1 MCCGDHFKG
10 FACTDLVCKERVAAV
25 KDMGNRIDLVRSE
38 RDFWADTAESD
49 MTAVILTGSDRVK
62 SIVVG
67 TDKTVSAF
75 WVFPYPI
82 LKRLLDYFLLCLC
95 CRGFLMV
102 KYRFSVAV
110 FVQNIVKDT
119 HITQIQRVLDN
130 TIGGS
135 PLCTVGAVRL
145 DISVIG
151 TLILY
156 KPVAVYRRIA
166 YPDSACRIARWGEP
180 LLISVTASEDT
191 EVLFLNIGK
200 VLTTCT
206 NACPFHAKLI
216 QNLLTVCAAKNLQLS
231 QRILHT
237 TPKGIRARLMSYF
250 SECVKRAGQYSFD
263 IPYNRQQLADY
274 LGVDRS
280 AMCSELSR
288 MQREG
293 LLTYHKNH
301 FSVHEALE

>member
-1 MCCGDHFKG
+1 MNIMLSNTRLFRG
-10 FACTDLVCKERVAAV
+10 
-25 KDMGNRIDLVRSE
+25 I
-38 RDFWADTAESD
+38 
-49 MTAVILTGSDRVK
+49 GSDE
-62 SIVVG
+62 
-67 TDKTVSAF
+67 
-75 WVFPYPI
+75 
-82 LKRLLDYFLLCLC
+82 L
-95 CRGFLMV
+95 
-102 KYRFSVAV
+102 
-110 FVQNIVKDT
+110 
-119 HITQIQRVLDN
+119 
-130 TIGGS
+130 
-135 PLCTVGAVRL
+135 
-145 DISVIG
+145 
-151 TLILY
+151 
-156 KPVAVYRRIA
+156 
-166 YPDSACRIARWGEP
+166 P
-180 LLISVTASEDT
+180 LLLQCLGAAQKHYDRGETILAEGTPT
-191 EVLFLNIGK
+191 EQLGK

>member
-1 MCCGDHFKG
+1 MNIMLSNTRLFRG
-10 FACTDLVCKERVAAV
+10 
-25 KDMGNRIDLVRSE
+25 I
-38 RDFWADTAESD
+38 
-49 MTAVILTGSDRVK
+49 GSDE
-62 SIVVG
+62 
-67 TDKTVSAF
+67 
-75 WVFPYPI
+75 
-82 LKRLLDYFLLCLC
+82 L
-95 CRGFLMV
+95 
-102 KYRFSVAV
+102 
-110 FVQNIVKDT
+110 
-119 HITQIQRVLDN
+119 
-130 TIGGS
+130 
-135 PLCTVGAVRL
+135 
-145 DISVIG
+145 
-151 TLILY
+151 
-156 KPVAVYRRIA
+156 
-166 YPDSACRIARWGEP
+166 P
-180 LLISVTASEDT
+180 LLLQCLGAAQKHYDRGETILAEGAPT
-191 EVLFLNIGK
+191 EQLGK

>member
-1 MCCGDHFKG
+1 M
-10 FACTDLVCKERVAAV
+10 
-25 KDMGNRIDLVRSE
+25 
-38 RDFWADTAESD
+38 
-49 MTAVILTGSDRVK
+49 
-62 SIVVG
+62 
-67 TDKTVSAF
+67 
-75 WVFPYPI
+75 
-82 LKRLLDYFLLCLC
+82 
-95 CRGFLMV
+95 
-102 KYRFSVAV
+102 
-110 FVQNIVKDT
+110 
-119 HITQIQRVLDN
+119 
-130 TIGGS
+130 
-135 PLCTVGAVRL
+135 
-145 DISVIG
+145 
-151 TLILY
+151 
-156 KPVAVYRRIA
+156 
-166 YPDSACRIARWGEP
+166 
-180 LLISVTASEDT
+180 TASEYT

-237 TPKGIRARLMSYF
+237 APKGIRARLMSYF
-250 SECVKRAGQYSFD
+250 SECVKRAGRYSFD

-293 LLTYHKNH
+293 LLSYHKNH

>member
-1 MCCGDHFKG
+1 MNIMLSNTRLFRG
-10 FACTDLVCKERVAAV
+10 
-25 KDMGNRIDLVRSE
+25 I
-38 RDFWADTAESD
+38 
-49 MTAVILTGSDRVK
+49 GSDE
-62 SIVVG
+62 
-67 TDKTVSAF
+67 
-75 WVFPYPI
+75 
-82 LKRLLDYFLLCLC
+82 L
-95 CRGFLMV
+95 
-102 KYRFSVAV
+102 
-110 FVQNIVKDT
+110 
-119 HITQIQRVLDN
+119 
-130 TIGGS
+130 
-135 PLCTVGAVRL
+135 
-145 DISVIG
+145 
-151 TLILY
+151 
-156 KPVAVYRRIA
+156 
-166 YPDSACRIARWGEP
+166 P
-180 LLISVTASEDT
+180 LLLQCLGAAQKHYDRGETILAEGAPT
-191 EVLFLNIGK
+191 EQLGM

>member
-1 MCCGDHFKG
+1 MNIMLSNTRLFRGIGSDELPLLLQCLG
-10 FACTDLVCKERVAAV
+10 AAQ
-25 KDMGNRIDLVRSE
+25 KHYDRGETIL
-38 RDFWADTAESD
+38 AEGAPTEQLG
-49 MTAVILTGSDRVK
+49 MVLTGMAMIGYDDVWGSH
-62 SIVVG
+62 S
-67 TDKTVSAF
+67 
-75 WVFPYPI
+75 
-82 LKRLLDYFLLCLC
+82 LL
-95 CRGFLMV
+95 G
-102 KYRFSVAV
+102 
-110 FVQNIVKDT
+110 
-119 HITQIQRVLDN
+119 H
-130 TIGGS
+130 
-135 PLCTVGAVRL
+135 
-145 DISVIG
+145 
-151 TLILY
+151 
-156 KPVAVYRRIA
+156 
-166 YPDSACRIARWGEP
+166 
-180 LLISVTASEDT
+180 
-191 EVLFLNIGK
+191 

>member
-1 MCCGDHFKG
+1 M
-10 FACTDLVCKERVAAV
+10 
-25 KDMGNRIDLVRSE
+25 
-38 RDFWADTAESD
+38 
-49 MTAVILTGSDRVK
+49 
-62 SIVVG
+62 
-67 TDKTVSAF
+67 
-75 WVFPYPI
+75 
-82 LKRLLDYFLLCLC
+82 
-95 CRGFLMV
+95 
-102 KYRFSVAV
+102 
-110 FVQNIVKDT
+110 
-119 HITQIQRVLDN
+119 
-130 TIGGS
+130 
-135 PLCTVGAVRL
+135 
-145 DISVIG
+145 
-151 TLILY
+151 
-156 KPVAVYRRIA
+156 
-166 YPDSACRIARWGEP
+166 
-180 LLISVTASEDT
+180 
-191 EVLFLNIGK
+191 
-200 VLTTCT
+200 LTTCT

>member
-1 MCCGDHFKG
+1 MNIMLSNTRLFRGIGSDELPLLLQCLG
-10 FACTDLVCKERVAAV
+10 AAQ
-25 KDMGNRIDLVRSE
+25 KHYDRGETIL
-38 RDFWADTAESD
+38 AEGTPTEQLG
-49 MTAVILTGSDRVK
+49 MVLTGMAMIGYDDVWGSH
-62 SIVVG
+62 S
-67 TDKTVSAF
+67 
-75 WVFPYPI
+75 
-82 LKRLLDYFLLCLC
+82 LL
-95 CRGFLMV
+95 G
-102 KYRFSVAV
+102 
-110 FVQNIVKDT
+110 
-119 HITQIQRVLDN
+119 
-130 TIGGS
+130 
-135 PLCTVGAVRL
+135 
-145 DISVIG
+145 
-151 TLILY
+151 
-156 KPVAVYRRIA
+156 
-166 YPDSACRIARWGEP
+166 
-180 LLISVTASEDT
+180 
-191 EVLFLNIGK
+191 
-200 VLTTCT
+200 
-206 NACPFHAKLI
+206 HAKLI

>member
-1 MCCGDHFKG
+1 MNITLSNTRLFRGIGSDELPLLLQCLG
-10 FACTDLVCKERVAAV
+10 AV
-25 KDMGNRIDLVRSE
+25 QKHYDRGETIL
-38 RDFWADTAESD
+38 AEGAPTEQLG
-49 MTAVILTGSDRVK
+49 MVLTGMAMIGYDDVWGSH
-62 SIVVG
+62 S
-67 TDKTVSAF
+67 
-75 WVFPYPI
+75 
-82 LKRLLDYFLLCLC
+82 LL
-95 CRGFLMV
+95 GHV
-102 KYRFSVAV
+102 
-110 FVQNIVKDT
+110 
-119 HITQIQRVLDN
+119 
-130 TIGGS
+130 
-135 PLCTVGAVRL
+135 
-145 DISVIG
+145 
-151 TLILY
+151 
-156 KPVAVYRRIA
+156 
-166 YPDSACRIARWGEP
+166 
-180 LLISVTASEDT
+180 LISVTASEDT

-237 TPKGIRARLMSYF
+237 APKGIRARLMSYF

-293 LLTYHKNH
+293 LLSYHKNH